1 MSNQTAVLVNPEKQ
15 DTEEEEARE
24 LISVLLIV
32 TCPIFLLYSQ
42 YLLHKYKNER
52 TIKKRSLFYIR
63 LATVAGWLAELN
75 LVISTLNIQAPC
87 FIFYCVQLLIAP
99 LAIGPQLLRSIRLWS
114 MYKLSFLVL
123 RQEVIRKDQSSRR
136 MSSMKR
142 AGTFGPA
149 AREESS
155 SAVKVAI
162 EVNKVKKITSMAMR
176 ISSWGLISLPTIV
189 LVVISMIWADSEKP
203 GILLEAD
210 FAKCLP
216 EPDR

>member
-142 AGTFGPA
+142 AGTG
-149 AREESS
+149 
-155 SAVKVAI
+155 I
-162 EVNKVKKITSMAMR
+162 R
-176 ISSWGLISLPTIV
+176 ISGSLYQRTYARQTLRRDIPSPNRVACSLLQMFQPNPLLPPPMRFLALFSPSSWHRTKS
-189 LVVISMIWADSEKP
+189 S
-203 GILLEAD
+203 
-210 FAKCLP
+210 
-216 EPDR
+216 